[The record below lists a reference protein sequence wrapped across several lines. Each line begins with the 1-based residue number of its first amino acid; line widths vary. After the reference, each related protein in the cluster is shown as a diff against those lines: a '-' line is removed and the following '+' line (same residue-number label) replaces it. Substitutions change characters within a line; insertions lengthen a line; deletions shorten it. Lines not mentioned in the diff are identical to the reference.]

1 MQADIVHDEYLVVR
15 SIVWVFLG
23 ESFVGD
29 QDYHTCTKKS
39 SCPKH
44 HAEDLDEDRNYI
56 EFLLLVGILHDLNEC
71 SDGTS
76 VQEDDCH
83 DCPVSYVVSSGIHD
97 FLERTRNILTDN

>member
-29 QDYHTCTKKS
+29 QDYDTCTEKS

-44 HAEDLDEDRNYI
+44 HAEDLDEHRNYV
-56 EFLLLVGILHDLNEC
+56 ELLLLVGILHDLNER

-76 VQEDDCH
+76 VQDDNRH
-83 DCPVSYVVSSGIHD
+83 DCPVSYVVSNGIED
-97 FLERTRNILTDN
+97 FLERTRNILIYY